1 LKLRVRNFQSIRKAQ
16 LEVEGFTVI
25 TGRSNVGKT
34 ALIRACR
41 AAFFGTPGDYY
52 IREGESFTGVAITD
66 EDLEIVWRKTRKP
79 DPKKPSALQVS
90 GVFHT
95 KIGKDHAQL
104 TESCGVIE
112 LSTSQARIKPQ
123 FAMQHDNIFM
133 LSESETTVAEI
144 LKLLGRI
151 DVVTTAQR
159 NAKRDLFS
167 VASKRKVR
175 KEDSEDARSKV
186 KSLDYVPGLRIKLE
200 EVSEQVQIMDKNNQE
215 RTELIQKIG
224 HMKEVEPLAEMPG
237 TPVLPTPRFN
247 VLELLRKLEGTN
259 PFEIPPTIKTPT
271 LDTGK
276 QSLLQWLVELRLLD
290 SSLEKGVTNLGLL
303 NEELEEQ
310 EDLKSAV
317 ESLLE
322 ACPTC
327 DRPFDEH
334 TPHQH

>member
-1 LKLRVRNFQSIRKAQ
+1 MKIRVRNFQSIRKIQ

-41 AAFFGTPGDYY
+41 AAFFGIPGDYF

-66 EDLEIVWRKTRKP
+66 DDLEIVWRKTRKP
-79 DPKKPSALQVS
+79 DPKKPSALQVN
-90 GVFHT
+90 GVVHT

-104 TESCGVIE
+104 TEPCGVTE
-112 LSTSQARIKPQ
+112 LLTSQARIKPQ
-123 FAMQHDNIFM
+123 FSMQHDNIFM
-133 LSESETTVAEI
+133 LAESETTVAEI

-159 NAKRDLFS
+159 NAKRDLGS
-167 VASKRKVR
+167 TASRRKVR
-175 KEDSEDARSKV
+175 EGDLEEARLKV
-186 KSLDYVPGLRIKLE
+186 KSLDYVPGLRINLGK
-200 EVSEQVQIMDKNNQE
+200 VSEQVQIMDKNNQE
-215 RTELIQKIG
+215 RTDLIQKIQ
-224 HMKEVEPLAEMPG
+224 KVRELAPLDNMPVA
-237 TPVLPTPRFN
+237 PVLPTPRFN
-247 VLELLRKLEGTN
+247 VLELLRKLEGAN
-259 PFEIPPTIKTPT
+259 PIEIPPTIETPT

-276 QSLLQWLVELRLLD
+276 EILLQWLGELMQLD
-290 SSLEKGVTNLGLL
+290 FQLEKSTTDLESL

-310 EDLKSAV
+310 EELKTSV
-317 ESLLE
+317 EGLLD

-334 TPHQH
+334 ELHKH